1 MHLILADSQL
11 KGLVPDPSWDVQ
23 GVRDLVGGIVAV
35 ALVLCVGAIVIGVL
49 SLMPGLVT
57 NNAMEKAFSWKRL
70 AAAILVPFVI
80 GAAVS
85 GWGWSQDVFGK
96 GGLKANTSYSAG
108 QDGKA
113 DSKGLKDRKDKGKD
127 TLGDLVSQLGKD
139 IAKSVGNAVKSA
151 LNPINRVKAAV
162 KAIKDVGGKALK
174 TVGNALS
181 TFVDWLTGSDS
192 GSGGSGSGNSGSK
205 SKSGGR

>member
-1 MHLILADSQL
+1 MHLILSDSKL

-35 ALVLCVGAIVIGVL
+35 ALVLCVGAIIIGVL

-96 GGLKANTSYSAG
+96 DGLKANTSYSAG
-108 QDGKA
+108 ANGKA
-113 DSKGLKDRKDKGKD
+113 DSSGLKDRKDKGKD

-139 IAKSVGNAVKSA
+139 IAKSVGDAVKSA
-151 LNPINRVKAAV
+151 LNPVN
-162 KAIKDVGGKALK
+162 
-174 TVGNALS
+174 NAKKL
-181 TFVDWLTGSDS
+181 VNWLTGKD
-192 GSGGSGSGNSGSK
+192 GKGNVFQKGWKMAVSAGK
-205 SKSGGR
+205 AIGNGAVDLWNWLTGND